1 MFPFNR
7 KFHIS
12 FFLFTLFASLFMFL
26 NSCSGG
32 TNGENGDVQGSFL
45 DRLTDEHLSSFNIDG
60 VPLAQGS
67 GHSQAFKIHPLKE
80 LRISVPA
87 GAFEL
92 NPQIEVSVAKGEDI
106 QMLDSVVSN
115 NLPNHELLYAYEL
128 DAGLPS
134 DSVMPGKMLV
144 EINLKK
150 LGIPKELYPYISLAR
165 VDEQGNLMEVNS
177 HVTKGVLKYYAS
189 QNSWIV
195 ITGAVAIPGL
205 IIAGF
210 YTGQFS
216 LPMNVTKSL
225 QAWKAAGYPAKFWKK
240 NDLVTVPV
248 KDKNGNFN
256 VVFRFL
262 ETEDAARFPQYLDK
276 TTQLEERIA
285 QHTATAQQMYDKDHP
300 VKPHMPTH
308 LADNPYE
315 EVDPVEIMER
325 RVGRYRIY
333 HDLLKKDTLYQNL
346 KKDPDIKLPQSV
358 QDIIAATKLVHQ
370 FSLDTLG
377 LGMKPLSYTYNLY
390 IVSSTEIGNE
400 KGVNTTEALFQPIPG
415 GSTGKLMTN
424 RVYINYECYLEG
436 EEGNRIYDRSKADIL
451 GISMAHEIGH
461 AFENEYINT
470 VWSSNLQFFE
480 AIGSVTEHWF
490 AAWMKKK
497 GLFKDED
504 TESPAA
510 AVRLG
515 YAERFCKQLLA
526 WPLGTDYPK
535 STIFKTAKLLGVE
548 EPQTFGGYMLGDLL
562 QYMCDHTKKVNFD
575 RIMSNFSSGNSF
587 VENLKAIFDLKNDK
601 NFAIVYEKFLWHF
614 MPEIVQRQTNSKY
627 DQKYINKPQ
636 VQNRIIPV
644 HRFRI
649 LGHQGGSTAYPFT
662 VKILRIVSDEEKE
675 KIPYNVFAVPS
686 EKIADPRLKFSL
698 IEGDSAQPKD
708 RYYIEPCAKEF
719 QKTVNAALIYRPGIE
734 EDRLDKDYYVDLVAF
749 YRPKSP
755 VIDGETKDTEGLN
768 IDLVDEPAKA
778 LLQAKYITGMQIAVV
793 NKAKKKN
800 KTFNVPL
807 SKCGKT
813 VKIPYNEIWISDP
826 EEIDIAVRT
835 RWYYK
840 TPDGKN
846 YYYSPATDR
855 VNYKRKKKIEHQDE
869 EKVKPEQE
877 ENEFRKRPEGEVT
890 EDLGEVVIDAKYAID
905 RMATTNVMHGY
916 WLDYTSNNDGAP
928 IYAHIVVKGKTATIT
943 IPTHSVNHAIP
954 ENRSHANFEFTGFTI
969 KCKCRIVRES
979 DAVYAMFESLESVSP
994 SSSTRTEVGDY
1005 WQVIRDPDPIDN
1017 HYSTKA
1023 SSTIQFKSSQKL
1035 HQETGLVANQVYLEN
1050 DRSKGAFS
1058 IQLFVHEKYHSV
1070 TSNTHWPDSPLV
1082 YDGDEDTFVEIKGV
1096 LNK

>member
-1 MFPFNR
+1 MLMRAKQTSNIFTFPE
-7 KFHIS
+7 S
-12 FFLFTLFASLFMFL
+12 VSLVL
-26 NSCSGG
+26 LALVVCLVVACKSGRG
-32 TNGENGDVQGSFL
+32 GGYDDDEEEKPECFL
-45 DRLTDEHLSSFNIDG
+45 DRLTDEHLSSFDIDE
-60 VPLAQGS
+60 VPLAQG
-67 GHSQAFKIHPLKE
+67 GGQSQAFKIHPLKE
-80 LRISVPA
+80 LQISAPA
-87 GAFEL
+87 GAFDHD
-92 NPQIEVSVAKGEDI
+92 PHIEVSVANGEDL

-128 DAGLPS
+128 NAGLPS

-144 EINLKK
+144 EINLKE

-346 KKDPDIKLPQSV
+346 KKDPDIQLPQSV

-424 RVYINYECYLEG
+424 RVFINYECYLKG

-535 STIFKTAKLLGVE
+535 STVFKTAKLLGVE

-575 RIMSNFSSGNSF
+575 RIMSKFSSGNSF

-601 NFAIVYEKFLWHF
+601 DFAIVYEKFLWHF
-614 MPEIVQRQTNSKY
+614 MPEIVETQFNRKY
-627 DQKYINKPQ
+627 DQAYIYKPQ
-636 VQNRIIPV
+636 VHNRIIPI

-649 LGHQGGSTAYPFT
+649 LGHKGGSKAYPFA
-662 VKILRIVSDEEKE
+662 VKILRMVSDEEKE

-686 EKIADPRLKFSL
+686 EKIADPRLKFTL
-698 IEGDSAQPKD
+698 IEGDSAQPKN
-708 RYYIEPCAKEF
+708 RFYIEPCAKKF

-734 EDRLDKDYYVDLVAF
+734 EEQLDKDYYVDLVAF

-778 LLQAKYITGMQIAVV
+778 LLQAEYITGMQIAVV

-813 VKIPYNEIWISDP
+813 VKIPYDEIWISDP
-826 EEIDIAVRT
+826 EEVDIAVRT

-840 TPDGKN
+840 DKDGN
-846 YYYSPATDR
+846 IYYSPATKR
-855 VNYKRKKKIEHQDE
+855 TVYTRKKDHEEHGGQPVTPEDE
-869 EKVKPEQE
+869 DDGFTGQN
-877 ENEFRKRPEGEVT
+877 NEDVS
-890 EDLGEVVIDAKYAID
+890 EDLGDQAMGKQMLLKEINTIGSGEWSYVGTLKYKDSHPVYANVVLKSG
-905 RMATTNVMHGY
+905 RF
-916 WLDYTSNNDGAP
+916 
-928 IYAHIVVKGKTATIT
+928 KIT
-943 IPTHSVNHAIP
+943 IPSHQYDDEMHVQGFTLEGKYKVTTKYYIVYDNGREKDRIP
-954 ENRSHANFEFTGFTI
+954 YKYIEFQGKDTKLLAPFSIKQVQIGSDNGGHRVEFTQTWTHTQLPGQWSNDGGGIGPSRQEDLDTGERVLHI
-969 KCKCRIVRES
+969 NLLGHSHNVRNHEPKEAES
-979 DAVYAMFESLESVSP
+979 DVHIY
-994 SSSTRTEVGDY
+994 
-1005 WQVIRDPDPIDN
+1005 IRGEL
-1017 HYSTKA
+1017 K
-1023 SSTIQFKSSQKL
+1023 
-1035 HQETGLVANQVYLEN
+1035 
-1050 DRSKGAFS
+1050 
-1058 IQLFVHEKYHSV
+1058 
-1070 TSNTHWPDSPLV
+1070 
-1082 YDGDEDTFVEIKGV
+1082 
-1096 LNK
+1096 